1 MAVFPPSCLTW
12 DPTMVAVM
20 KIMATS
26 FRRSHAC
33 TATCSGLDPAAGHW
47 GPTPLLQTPGHSQAS
62 LGQPLVGLL
71 LLSSGFGLTRFCLC
85 PPREYFGN
93 LMWRTDSFEKTL
105 MLGKIEGRRRRGWQ
119 RVRWL
124 DGLIDSMDMSLC
136 RLWELVVD
144 REAWRAT
151 VHWLAKNQTQL
162 SNWTKLNWFAIIL
175 KYFLSS
181 FLFLSFYCS
190 ILSFIYLCLG
200 SPGGSVVKHLPASTG
215 NMGSISS
222 LKNPLAKDM
231 AIPSIVL
238 AWEIPWTEKS
248 GRLQSMVLQESDT
261 T

>member
-1 MAVFPPSCLTW
+1 MYGCESWTVKKAERWRIDAFKLWCWRKLLRVPGT
-12 DPTMVAVM
+12 A
-20 KIMATS
+20 
-26 FRRSHAC
+26 RRSNQ
-33 TATCSGLDPAAGHW
+33 SILKEIRPEYSLEGLM
-47 GPTPLLQTPGHSQAS
+47 LKLQ
-62 LGQPLVGLL
+62 
-71 LLSSGFGLTRFCLC
+71 
-85 PPREYFGN
+85 YFGH
-93 LMWRTDSFEKTL
+93 LMWRTDSLEKTL
-105 MLGKIEGRRRRGWQ
+105 ILGKIEGRWRRGRQ
-119 RVRWL
+119 RMRWL
-124 DGLIDSMDMSLC
+124 DDNTNSMDMSLSK
-136 RLWELVVD
+136 LWELVMN

-151 VHWLAKNQTQL
+151 VHGLAKSQTQL

-215 NMGSISS
+215 DMGSISS
-222 LKNPLAKDM
+222 LKDPLAKEM
-231 AIPSIVL
+231 AIHSIVL